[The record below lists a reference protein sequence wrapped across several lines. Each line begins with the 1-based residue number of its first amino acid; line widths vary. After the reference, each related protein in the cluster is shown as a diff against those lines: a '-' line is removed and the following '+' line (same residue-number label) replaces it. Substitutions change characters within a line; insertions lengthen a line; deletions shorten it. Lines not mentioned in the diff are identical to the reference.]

1 MAPQTKVQAVARP
14 SDGDVVAEYVNH
26 KRLGPEIRPSAVIE
40 NLQRDPTHARA
51 IVRDRT
57 WDAVEL
63 LQRAL
68 HGGHQ
73 DAADA
78 LRNAIQQEFVRTN
91 GLGPKAGYLF
101 RGVLR
106 LEGPG
111 AEQLQAEMRGL
122 LATIDQRGDSLDL
135 PLDLRPSAAR
145 DIRRVDEKSQIA
157 ERAKHDPEYG
167 RLYGRFFDKPFEA
180 ATQLAKE
187 AAGQPELFQ
196 SHLTALGDLM
206 RNNPTQA
213 QELATVA
220 RELKGAGSGIVQT
233 AIAQQL
239 YGLMRQ
245 DFDGLRAVEKTVKSP
260 DKLPQKARLEK
271 LVPTLSALLSEP
283 AVAKRLV
290 RANRKGEEHERAA
303 GPSLN
308 DMLTMVLHAA
318 YNDATRATARANVRH
333 GAARMFVQ
341 AANDTGED
349 RTVMSE
355 TGGTFLGEAA
365 RVEDA
370 VGFDASVA
378 KRTVDML
385 NRISD
390 FAPDAPE
397 KVMKA
402 VALVLDGVSND
413 KHDLSWTT
421 SELNAMLH
429 AAFEAAHPRP
439 AGSDADPTVESHEQA
454 YMDFRR
460 LPADSFNSKL
470 REHE

>member
-1 MAPQTKVQAVARP
+1 MAPHTKVQAVARP

-26 KRLGPEIRPSAVIE
+26 TRLGPEIRPSAVIE
-40 NLQRDPTHARA
+40 TLQRDPTQARA
-51 IVRDRT
+51 IVRDRA

-73 DAADA
+73 GAADG
-78 LRNAIQQEFVRTN
+78 LRTAIRQEFVRTN

-111 AEQLQAEMRGL
+111 AEQLQSEMRAL
-122 LATIDQRGDSLDL
+122 LADVGESGGTVE
-135 PLDLRPSAAR
+135 PAFDLRPTDAR
-145 DIRRVDEKSQIA
+145 VIPRADPKARIA
-157 ERAKHDPEYG
+157 ERAMEDPSYG
-167 RLYGRFFDKPFEA
+167 RLYGRYFDKPFDA

-187 AAGQPELFQ
+187 AADQPELFQ
-196 SHLTALGDLM
+196 SHVNALGELM
-206 RNNPTQA
+206 RSNPTQA

-220 RELKGAGSGIVQT
+220 RQVEGPGAGIAQA

-260 DKLPQKARLEK
+260 DELPQKARLEK
-271 LVPTLSALLSEP
+271 LVPTLSSLLSEP
-283 AVAKRLV
+283 GVAKRLV
-290 RANRKGEEHERAA
+290 RASRKGEGRERAA

-341 AANDTGED
+341 AAGATGED

-365 RVEDA
+365 RVEEA

-390 FAPDAPE
+390 FVPDAPE

-402 VALVLDGVSND
+402 VALVLDGVSNEG
-413 KHDLSWTT
+413 HELSWTP
-421 SELNAMLH
+421 SEVNAMLH

-439 AGSDADPTVESHEQA
+439 AGSDADPAVETHDQA

-460 LPADSFNSKL
+460 LPAGAFNSTFK
-470 REHE
+470 EHE